1 MSIQRQNFIALRTV
15 FPVAVFAI
23 IFTLALRQSSTLD
36 PDLWWHLQTA
46 KDIVATKSIPHV
58 DSYSFTRTGA
68 EWITHEWLAE
78 LFMYGIYRWSGLGGV
93 VLIFSTIVT
102 GAFFLVYGISSGRP
116 YVAGLAV
123 LLAAL
128 ASTPLFGIRAQ
139 MITLLLASVFIVI
152 LRSYERNAQ
161 SRILWWLPPLML
173 FWVNLH
179 GG

>member
-1 MSIQRQNFIALRTV
+1 MRTNLKELMAVKTV

-46 KDIVATKSIPHV
+46 KDIVATRSIPHV
-58 DSYSFTRTGA
+58 DSYSFTKTGA
-68 EWITHEWLAE
+68 EWITHEWLTE
-78 LFMYGIYRWSGLGGV
+78 LFMYGIYRWSGLGGL
-93 VLIFSTIVT
+93 VLIFSAIVT
-102 GAFFLVYGISSGRP
+102 SAFFFVYRISAGRP

-152 LRSYERNAQ
+152 LRSYEQNGR
-161 SRILWWLPPLML
+161 SHTLWWLPPLML
-173 FWVNLH
+173 L
-179 GG
+179 